1 MSLGA
6 RFGAK
11 SIDWLVLWS
20 LIFLILM
27 ATAFNVVEPAQSP
40 EAVEEVVEEL
50 AASTVFQ
57 VAQLVVA
64 VLPGAYFVLAEGLT
78 GRTLGKRALGLRVVG
93 ERGGPPGLAAA
104 FRRNVWHFALL
115 VPGQLGRLAVLGL
128 AASIG
133 ITISTAD
140 DDRGWHDRFGETR
153 VVRAP

>member
-27 ATAFNVVEPAQSP
+27 ATALNVVDPTQSP
-40 EAVEEVVEEL
+40 EAVEELVEAL
-50 AASTVFQ
+50 AASTLFQ
-57 VAQLVVA
+57 IAQLVAA
-64 VLPGAYFVLAEGLT
+64 VLPGAYFTLAEGLT

-93 ERGGPPGLAAA
+93 EQGDPPGLPAA
-104 FRRNVWHFALL
+104 FRRNVWHFSLL
-115 VPGQLGRLAVLGL
+115 IPGQFGRLAALAL

-133 ITISTAD
+133 VTISTAD

-153 VVRAP
+153 VVRGP